1 MTDTNQQAPEA
12 PKKTTLT
19 VTIDGN
25 AIEANPGEL
34 LIAAAERTGT
44 YIPRFCWHPRM
55 REVGMCRMCL
65 VEVSGPR
72 GMSLQPACMQ
82 PCAEGMVVDTKS
94 EIVKKAQDGVL
105 EFLLVNHPL
114 DCPVCDKGGECP
126 LQDQTLTFGP
136 GESRFVEEKRHYEK
150 PIPISDLVL
159 LDRERCI
166 LCDRCTRFSKE
177 VSGDPLIHFINRG
190 NATEVNT
197 FPDDPYASYFS
208 GNVVQICPVGALTA
222 TPYRFSSR
230 PWDLDQVE
238 STCTSCGTGCR
249 VVVQSSGDQLTR
261 LQGVDSD
268 PVNWGWLC
276 DKGRFDFDAIASDRR
291 LLQPIT
297 RANGNATDVT
307 VSWSEAIGQVA
318 ERMLTYK
325 PEEIG
330 FIGGARLTNE
340 DQYAFAKLAK
350 SVLKTDNVDAQLG
363 DGLPATTWLGLP
375 QATINEAC
383 NASAVIVLSG
393 DVKEEL
399 PVLFLRL
406 RDAITNK
413 RLSVVELSS
422 SGSGLTR
429 YAKSSLPYRSGEV
442 GVLVRALINAVN
454 GTEPA
459 DRQIAGVE
467 SADINA
473 AAAVLSAAIAS
484 GKGNGKIVVIL
495 GRPSLAESSDATVE
509 AAGLL
514 LSGLS
519 NVAFLPAMRR
529 ANLHGALDMGLS
541 PSTLPGRVS
550 LADGASW
557 FASQWG
563 SGPTTAGMDTTAM
576 LTSAAEGKL
585 KCLVLLGADP
595 LNDFPDRK
603 LAAKA
608 LAKLE
613 YLVAID
619 THGNNSNGVAHVVLP
634 AAGFA
639 EKSGS
644 TTNIEGRVSRVAA
657 KVSSPGVSRADWV
670 IAVEL
675 AWALDGDLGFETID
689 DITNEIARVAP
700 SHLGLTLDVLTRSGN
715 ADGVVVPLPVEAPAA
730 ELVEASVSAS
740 ASESAEVDASAPA
753 AASAGDGV
761 VAKKSTTVTVPK
773 PIAYRALITEAPV
786 PTPDS
791 YSLRLHSGRVLYDA
805 ATLTQASASL
815 APLAQKPSVHLH
827 PGEIERHGLR
837 AGEMVRVVSQSGDI
851 TVAMIADDRVPRG
864 VAVVTF
870 NLGSAGVG
878 AADLIDVVTMRAEG
892 VTKVRLE
899 SPGQSSS
906 SSSNAANTKGAKS

>member
-1 MTDTNQQAPEA
+1 MTDTNQEAAP
-12 PKKTTLT
+12 PKTTLT

-25 AIEANPGEL
+25 PIEANPGEL

-94 EIVKKAQDGVL
+94 EIVKKAQDGIL

-136 GESRFVEEKRHYEK
+136 GESRFIEEKRHYEK

-222 TPYRFSSR
+222 SPYRFAAR

-238 STCTSCGTGCR
+238 STCTSCAVGCR
-249 VVVQSSGDQLTR
+249 TVVQSSGDRITR
-261 LQGVDSD
+261 YQGVDSD

-276 DKGRFDFDAIASDRR
+276 DKGRFDFESVTSDTR
-291 LLQPIT
+291 LTQPMLRYPD
-297 RANGNATDVT
+297 RAVRQDEVI
-307 VSWSEAIGQVA
+307 SWAEAIGQVSD
-318 ERMLTYK
+318 RLRTYSS
-325 PEEIG
+325 EQIG

-340 DQYAFAKLAK
+340 DQYAFTKLAK

-363 DGLPATTWLGLP
+363 DGLPANVWLGLP

-383 NASAVIVLSG
+383 NASAVIMLSG

-406 RDAITNK
+406 RDAVSNK
-413 RLSVVELSS
+413 RLPLIEISS
-422 SGSGLTR
+422 SGTGLTR
-429 YAKSSLPYRSGEV
+429 YAKSALHPRSGEV
-442 GVLVRALINAVN
+442 AVLVRALLNQVN
-454 GTEPA
+454 ETESI

-467 SADINA
+467 SADIQA
-473 AAAVLSAAIAS
+473 AAATIRNAIAG
-484 GKGNGKIVVIL
+484 GKGNGKVVVVL
-495 GRPSLAESSDATVE
+495 GRMSLAESPDALIE
-509 AAGLL
+509 AAGVIHSELA
-514 LSGLS
+514 

-529 ANLHGALDMGLS
+529 ANLHGALDMGMS
-541 PSTLPGRVS
+541 PSMLPGRVS
-550 LADGASW
+550 MGDGAGW
-557 FASQWG
+557 FAAHWG
-563 SGPTTAGMDTTAM
+563 SGPSAAGMDTSAM
-576 LTSAAEGKL
+576 LAAAAEGKL
-585 KCLVLLGADP
+585 KALVLLGADP
-595 LNDFPDRK
+595 LRDFPDRS
-603 LAAKA
+603 LAEKA
-608 LAKLE
+608 FAHAE
-613 YLVAID
+613 FIVAID
-619 THGNNSNGVAHVVLP
+619 THRNASNSAAHVVLP
-634 AAGFA
+634 ASGYA

-644 TTNIEGRVSRVAA
+644 TTNIEGRVSMLAD
-657 KVSSPGVSRADWV
+657 KVSSPGVSRPDWM

-675 AWALDGDLGFETID
+675 AWALGGDLGVESVQDLTE
-689 DITNEIARVAP
+689 EIARVVP
-700 SHLGLTLDVLTRSGN
+700 SHIGLTTAVITANG
-715 ADGVVVPLPVEAPAA
+715 DGVVVPLPKLSAHTTQSTGDETVAAEPNAA
-730 ELVEASVSAS
+730 ELNAVQPNAVGDSDATSTPIVAVPPFVSFR
-740 ASESAEVDASAPA
+740 APL
-753 AASAGDGV
+753 
-761 VAKKSTTVTVPK
+761 TP
-773 PIAYRALITEAPV
+773 APV

-791 YSLRLHSGRVLYDA
+791 YSLRLHSGHVLYDA
-805 ATLTQASASL
+805 GTITQASSSL
-815 APLAQKPSVHLH
+815 AALAQPAAVRLH
-827 PGEIERHGLR
+827 PGEIERHGLNS
-837 AGEMVRVVSQSGDI
+837 GNQVKVVSQSGDVTLLI
-851 TVAMIADDRVPRG
+851 ISDESVPRG
-864 VAVVTF
+864 VAVVPF
-870 NLGSAGVG
+870 NLSGAG
-878 AADLIDVVTMRAEG
+878 AADLIDMSTMRAEG

-899 SPGQSSS
+899 SPG
-906 SSSNAANTKGAKS
+906 KGA